1 MGDRFIAFLLTA
13 RWASAVVALM
23 YHVRYLLFVNYDAV
37 HAKTGLSK
45 AFYFLTGLGHESF
58 AVFVILDGVV
68 GGLILLRHRAGAV
81 LGRAAVSQYLGS
93 LYRILLPGLILGA
106 GFDLAGVRFFNHS
119 GLYTAFP
126 EFSTL
131 TLSYASLL
139 GNLFMLQP
147 FVVPTFGSNGMLY
160 LLSYLFWY
168 FILLLLFVRA
178 ARLAQ
183 PRRRQ
188 ARALLLAAVI
198 LIMPYEFLFWG
209 AIWLSGVAV
218 VVLGEARVL
227 KPPVLL
233 ALGCFAGI
241 LVLSR
246 LIGYDTSLLPQ
257 PFGDWLV
264 HAKYLLVGM
273 GFAAVARALYPD
285 QAEGRDGSLLSAV
298 VGTADGR
305 AGQAASFT
313 FFCHFPVIM
322 LLVATVTA
330 LLDRPLMQ
338 QPTPAAYGE
347 FACLV
352 GACLI
357 TIAVIA
363 RAAAAAMDAVA
374 AGR

>member
-1 MGDRFIAFLLTA
+1 MGDRFIAFLLIA

-23 YHVRYLLFVNYDAV
+23 YHVRFLLFVNYDAV

-81 LGRAAVSQYLGS
+81 LGHAAVSQYLGS
-93 LYRILLPGLILGA
+93 LYRILLPGLVLGA

-178 ARLAQ
+178 ARLA
-183 PRRRQ
+183 PRRRRA
-188 ARALLLAAVI
+188 ARILLLAAVI
-198 LIMPYEFLFWG
+198 LAMPYEFLFWG

-227 KPPVLL
+227 RPPVLAAVGL
-233 ALGCFAGI
+233 FGGV

-246 LIGYDTSLLPQ
+246 LIGYDTSLLPA
-257 PFGDWLV
+257 PFGGWLV
-264 HAKYLLVGM
+264 HAKYLVVGIS
-273 GFAAVARALYPD
+273 FAAVARALYPD
-285 QAEGRDGSLLSAV
+285 QAEGKHGSLLSSV

-305 AGQAASFT
+305 AGQTASFT

-322 LLVATVTA
+322 LLVATVSA

-338 QPTPAAYGE
+338 QPTPAGYGE

-352 GACLI
+352 GACLV
-357 TIAVIA
+357 TIALIR
-363 RAAAAAMDAVA
+363 RAAAAAMDAMA